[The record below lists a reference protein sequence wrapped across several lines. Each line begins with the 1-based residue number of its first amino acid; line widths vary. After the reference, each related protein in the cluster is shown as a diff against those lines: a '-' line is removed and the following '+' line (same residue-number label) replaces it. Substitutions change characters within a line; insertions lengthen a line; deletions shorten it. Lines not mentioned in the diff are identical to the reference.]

1 MTKRNKGGYLIDNLV
16 ITDYANEGKAIGRF
30 EGKVVF
36 VDGAMPGD
44 VVDVRVY
51 FNKKDFAEARI
62 INFIEKAPQ
71 RLVPVCKHFTYCGG
85 CKWQHVPYAEQLVFK
100 QRMVQDNIKFMG
112 KVEVA
117 EWEPIIGSDY
127 EYRYRNKLEFAFSNK
142 RWVPNEVLTVAH
154 AQNRPALGYHIQGF
168 WDKVLH
174 VDECHLQNEPTNAIR
189 NAVFEYAVEK
199 GLAFFD
205 TRQQTGMLRNMMV
218 RVLRSGEVLVLLVFK
233 ENNQDVI
240 VSMLEFLK
248 SRFSEITSLNYT
260 INGKRNDSMH
270 DLNVITYSGNPYI
283 TETLDGLKFRIS
295 PQSFFQTNTSQ
306 AERLYRKVKEY
317 AGLSGTERVYDL
329 YTGTGSI
336 AIYVAQHAAHVVGVE
351 YVEPAII
358 DARLNATLN
367 EIDNC
372 TFIVSDMADALTD
385 DFVQLYGKPDVVITD
400 PPRAG
405 MHPKVIE
412 ALLSLL
418 PKRIVYVSCNPATQ
432 ARDLQMLDEKY
443 IITKCC
449 PVDMFPHTH
458 HLENVALLELRD
470 QLVALTR

>member
-1 MTKRNKGGYLIDNLV
+1 MTKRNKGGFLIDNLT

-62 INFIEKAPQ
+62 INFREKAPQ
-71 RLVPVCKHFTYCGG
+71 RLQPVCRHFTYCGG
-85 CKWQHVPYAEQLVFK
+85 CKWQHVPYHEQLQFK

-117 EWEPIIGSDY
+117 QWETIIGSEN
-127 EYRYRNKLEFAFSNK
+127 EYRYRNKLEFAFSNR
-142 RWVPNEVLTVAH
+142 RWVPNEILTVAH
-154 AQNRPALGYHIQGF
+154 AQNKPALGYHIQGF

-174 VDECHLQNEPTNAIR
+174 VDECHLQPEPTNAIR
-189 NAVFEYAVEK
+189 NAVYDYSINNNIT
-199 GLAFFD
+199 FFD
-205 TRQQTGMLRNMMV
+205 TRQQTGLLRNLMI
-218 RVLRSGEVLVLLVFK
+218 RVLRSKEVLVLLVFK
-233 ENNQDVI
+233 ENNSEVI
-240 VSMLEFLK
+240 VPMMEFLK
-248 SRFSEITSLNYT
+248 ARFPEITSLNYT
-260 INGKRNDSMH
+260 INSKRNDSLH
-270 DLNVITYSGNPYI
+270 DLQVINYSGNTFI

-306 AERLYRKVKEY
+306 AEQLYRKVKEY
-317 AGLSGTERVYDL
+317 AGLTGKELVYDL

-336 AIYVAQHAAHVVGVE
+336 AIYVAHHAARVVGIE

-358 DARLNATLN
+358 DARLNAGMN
-367 EIDNC
+367 NIENC
-372 TFIVSDMADALTD
+372 TFIVSDMADALTEE
-385 DFVQLYGKPDVVITD
+385 FVQFHGKPDVVITD

-405 MHPKVIE
+405 MHPKVID

-432 ARDLQMLDEKY
+432 ARDLQMLDNKY
-443 IITKCC
+443 IIKKCC

-470 QLVALTR
+470 NI